1 MSDVDDPFKPVD
13 ATIVRP
19 RPGAGRRGE
28 APAPRRPQPSAHV
41 ETIVPALRDLPGPG
55 LNPLVQ
61 AASPLLIL
69 SGQLRGTL
77 TSPELGG
84 LRHYLI
90 DEIRRF
96 EQRAT
101 ATGLAQQVVK
111 PASYALCAALDESVL
126 STPWGAQSEW
136 AQQPLLVSLHGE
148 AWGGEKFFDVLERI
162 SSDPGRFIDLM
173 ELLYLCLAFGFAG
186 KYRVKERGQTQLAE
200 LQRDLYRKIRDRRE
214 AAPSELSVRWQ
225 GIQDRRRRLIRYV
238 PWWVVASGALAL
250 LTVAFVGYS
259 FRLADAAAPVHAALT
274 QVGKED
280 FAATAATAPVSGTTL
295 KQLLDA
301 DKALRAITVDERG
314 GRTLITLSAP
324 DLFTSGSATVNPAYE
339 ATLARIANA
348 INRVPGRVLV
358 EGHTDDQPLHSL
370 RYRNNYELSRERA
383 ASVGRLL
390 QKSVDPAR
398 IELNGAGS
406 DNPRFTPAADPENR
420 ARNRRVE
427 IVHLRG

>member
-1 MSDVDDPFKPVD
+1 
-13 ATIVRP
+13 
-19 RPGAGRRGE
+19 
-28 APAPRRPQPSAHV
+28 
-41 ETIVPALRDLPGPG
+41 
-55 LNPLVQ
+55 
-61 AASPLLIL
+61 
-69 SGQLRGTL
+69 
-77 TSPELGG
+77 
-84 LRHYLI
+84 
-90 DEIRRF
+90 
-96 EQRAT
+96 
-101 ATGLAQQVVK
+101 
-111 PASYALCAALDESVL
+111 
-126 STPWGAQSEW
+126 
-136 AQQPLLVSLHGE
+136 
-148 AWGGEKFFDVLERI
+148 
-162 SSDPGRFIDLM
+162 
-173 ELLYLCLAFGFAG
+173 
-186 KYRVKERGQTQLAE
+186 
-200 LQRDLYRKIRDRRE
+200 
-214 AAPSELSVRWQ
+214 
-225 GIQDRRRRLIRYV
+225 
-238 PWWVVASGALAL
+238 VVASGALAL